1 MGIDERKQL
10 YSIAAC
16 PCAVVSLLL
25 VILLPMSFQN
35 VEYYEVAFF
44 KRRTTGT
51 ISRDKVYGAGRHVI
65 GPDAMFVKF
74 PASEQTVEFKGMS
87 VWTKTERLTEA
98 QQGAAGTA
106 INVDISFQY
115 RLRPE
120 ELSDLYASGRSSYA
134 RPYATLRHAS
144 GKDESEPTAGGRE
157 METVGTRSFLTP

>member
-1 MGIDERKQL
+1 MGLDERKQI
-10 YSIAAC
+10 YSVAAC
-16 PCAVVSLLL
+16 PCAVVALLM

-51 ISRDKVYGAGRHVI
+51 ISRDFVYEAGRHVI

-87 VWTKTERLTEA
+87 VWTKTERLTVEN
-98 QQGAAGTA
+98 QGAAGTA

-115 RLRPE
+115 RLRPQ
-120 ELSDLYASGRSSYA
+120 ELSDLYASGVISCARSNFAVWPESA
-134 RPYATLRHAS
+134 R
-144 GKDESEPTAGGRE
+144 ERE
-157 METVGTRSFLTP
+157 TETERQRDRERGVCV